1 MNVHYSSIDL
11 RRKYF
16 FYNYEITGGLGG
28 FWLDFPVL
36 GEVLSAGETKIF
48 NQCIYYP
55 DYLHWNSTFQCNF
68 IVVHLNAAKPY
79 CHMMSNIM

>member
-11 RRKYF
+11 RKKYF

-36 GEVLSAGETKIF
+36 GEVLSAGETNF
-48 NQCIYYP
+48 QPIYI
-55 DYLHWNSTFQCNF
+55 LSRLSALEFHISMQF
-68 IVVHLNAAKPY
+68 Y
-79 CHMMSNIM
+79 CYMMRSNIM